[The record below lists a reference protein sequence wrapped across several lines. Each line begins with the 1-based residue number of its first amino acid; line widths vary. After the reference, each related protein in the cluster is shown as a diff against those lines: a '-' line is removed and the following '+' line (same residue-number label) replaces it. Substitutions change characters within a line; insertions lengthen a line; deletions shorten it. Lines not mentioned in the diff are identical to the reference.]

1 MAAKFVVTTEDL
13 HVKFWEKSFSVKGCI
28 IWTNRKIERYEG
40 SQIARV
46 LQSLVDHG
54 RGNPGPDFRNYVERK
69 PPTVTDGYLIQE
81 NEQLKQRL
89 AELGE
94 DL

>member
-1 MAAKFVVTTEDL
+1 MAAKFVITTDDL
-13 HVKFWEKSFSVKGCI
+13 YVQFWETSFSVKGCN
-28 IWTNRKIERYEG
+28 IWTGRKIQRPEG
-40 SQIARV
+40 QNIARV

-54 RGNPGPDFRNYVERK
+54 RGNPGVERK
-69 PPTVTDGYLIQE
+69 PTTVTDGYLIQE
-81 NEQLKQRL
+81 NEELKQRL

>member
-1 MAAKFVVTTEDL
+1 MAAKFVVTTDDL
-13 HVKFWEKSFSVKGCI
+13 YVQFWETSFSVKGCN
-28 IWTNRKIERYEG
+28 IWTGRKIQRPEG
-40 SQIARV
+40 QKIARV

-54 RGNPGPDFRNYVERK
+54 RGNPCVERK
-69 PPTVTDGYLIQE
+69 PTLRTITVTDGYLIQE